1 MVPISS
7 RAVVGLAVELRDEP
21 IMKFGNGKKATR
33 GHRMLGSLGWILPL
47 LCCLPNKIRI
57 VFNNCL
63 VFNFGDAAV
72 AHWMEPGVICSRV
85 LPELFEADWGFH
97 PLLFHGFSSG
107 TRVGLIITLF

>member
-33 GHRMLGSLGWILPL
+33 GHRMLGSLGWILPPPL
-47 LCCLPNKIRI
+47 LCLPNKIRI
-57 VFNNCL
+57 VFNHCL
-63 VFNFGDAAV
+63 VFNFGDAAL

-85 LPELFEADWGFH
+85 LRNCLRLIGVFNPFCSMVFLVAPE
-97 PLLFHGFSSG
+97 
-107 TRVGLIITLF
+107 